1 MLAVVILCTALAIL
15 RLSRKYYYAHVFIPT
30 LKTYETFISDT
41 FSPLALMLESELD
54 FAIPGELVRIQNEL
68 IESRTIITDYQNS
81 SNWLK
86 RFDAC
91 SIVAIIIELLLVIS
105 HMYIH
110 NFS

>member
-1 MLAVVILCTALAIL
+1 MLALGILCMTLVAL
-15 RLSRKYYYAHVFIPT
+15 RLVRKYYYAHVFIPT
-30 LKTYETFISDT
+30 FQTYKTFISET
-41 FSPLALMLESELD
+41 FEPLNHMLESELD
-54 FAIPGELVRIQNEL
+54 FAIPSELIRVQTEL
-68 IESRTIITDYQNS
+68 IENRTIITDYQNS

-105 HMYIH
+105 YMYIH

>member
-1 MLAVVILCTALAIL
+1 MLAVVILCTTLAIL

-68 IESRTIITDYQNS
+68 VSNNEVIANYKNS
-81 SNWLK
+81 IGWVE
-86 RFDAC
+86 RFDRW
-91 SIVAIIIELLLVIS
+91 SLIFLLIIPLLVLGLLI
-105 HMYIH
+105 
-110 NFS
+110 F